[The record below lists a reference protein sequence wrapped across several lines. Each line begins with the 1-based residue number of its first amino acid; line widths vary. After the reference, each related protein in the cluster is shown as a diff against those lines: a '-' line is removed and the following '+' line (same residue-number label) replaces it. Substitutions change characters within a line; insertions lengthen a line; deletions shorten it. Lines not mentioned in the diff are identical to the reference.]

1 MRTSGSEWFE
11 RQKYYEVDAPRTGIS
26 LRNKMGWA
34 LYVPAVTIVQNALT
48 AAVFLVG
55 GRMVMQGKMSGSDFS
70 AFVLFSADVQAA
82 IGGVADQVPAV
93 MSAMAA
99 GEKVFQLL
107 ALTPTIPTSATKGGN
122 NDTEIGELK
131 DGDSLLDVQDVTFS
145 YAYTQRIEEIKH
157 GDSPAPVGSLGRG
170 PNVLKG
176 MNLKIGCGEM
186 VALVGLSGS
195 GKTSLVSLILR
206 FYDVVS
212 GTIQLGGVDITSM
225 DPSYLRAKIATVP
238 QEPALFSVSMHDNIA
253 YGMPNTTRAEVERA
267 AKLSNAFDFISA
279 MPNGFDTVVGT
290 RGITLSGGQ
299 RQRVAIARALLR
311 KPALLI
317 LDEATSALDTVNE
330 GAVLK
335 AVDKIH
341 KAGGLGILVIA
352 HRLST
357 VKDATKICV
366 VSKGEVVEEG
376 PHTQL
381 MEMKGTYKD
390 LVARQLASAE
400 EMQ

>member
-1 MRTSGSEWFE
+1 M
-11 RQKYYEVDAPRTGIS
+11 KNAGIS
-26 LRNKMGWA
+26 PKLK
-34 LYVPAVTIVQNALT
+34 
-48 AAVFLVG
+48 
-55 GRMVMQGKMSGSDFS
+55 
-70 AFVLFSADVQAA
+70 
-82 IGGVADQVPAV
+82 
-93 MSAMAA
+93 
-99 GEKVFQLL
+99 
-107 ALTPTIPTSATKGGN
+107 PTIPTTATEGGAN
-122 NDTEIGELK
+122 AKIGDLK
-131 DGDSLLDVQDVTFS
+131 DGDALLTVKDVTFS

-157 GDSPAPVGSLGRG
+157 GDLAAPVGSLGRG
-170 PNVLKG
+170 PDVLKG
-176 MNLKIGCGEM
+176 MDLTIKCGEV

-195 GKTSLVSLILR
+195 GKTSLVSLVLR

-212 GTIQLGGVDITSM
+212 GNIQLAGVDIKSM
-225 DPSYLRAKIATVP
+225 DPSYLRAKIAVVP

-253 YGMPNTTRAEVERA
+253 YGMPNTTREEVEDV
-267 AKLSNAFDFISA
+267 AKLSNAFDFISS
-279 MPNGFDTVVGT
+279 MPDGFDTVVGS

-335 AVDKIH
+335 AVDQIH

-357 VKDATKICV
+357 VKDATEICV
-366 VSKGEVVEEG
+366 VSKGKVVEHG
-376 PHTQL
+376 PHSQL
-381 MEMKGTYKD
+381 MQMEGNYAE

-400 EMQ
+400 DMQ